1 MKSRYKQGAGGGTRG
16 SVNSDIESEMANPAP
31 AVKVAGQPVQ
41 FSTKDRTQCMEND
54 RFMITKKVIV
64 DQLPDPKKKS
74 IKAPLNKI
82 TTHIEVSA
90 QEVHE
95 AYLKQIE
102 EMRSNRKK
110 QEEAKRQA
118 EIAE

>member
-1 MKSRYKQGAGGGTRG
+1 MKSRYNKQGTRG
-16 SVNSDIESEMANPAP
+16 SVNSDLESEMAIAAP
-31 AVKVAGQPVQ
+31 NAKVAGQPIQ

-54 RFMITKKVIV
+54 RFMITKRINV

-90 QEVHE
+90 QQVHE
-95 AYLKQIE
+95 AYLK
-102 EMRSNRKK
+102 
-110 QEEAKRQA
+110 
-118 EIAE
+118 